1 MCVCC
6 FLYSF
11 IHQWT
16 VSGHLGYYH
25 IWNIVSNAALRLG
38 VQLSLL
44 VAISFFRV
52 YAQIVGSNGKSIFSF
67 LRNLHTVFHSV
78 YTN

>member
-1 MCVCC
+1 MYC

-25 IWNIVSNAALRLG
+25 IWNIVSNAAVNMG

-44 VAISFFRV
+44 VVISVFQV
-52 YAQIVGSNGKSIFSF
+52 YAQIFDSNGKSIFSF

-78 YTN
+78 CNN

>member
-1 MCVCC
+1 MCVYC

-25 IWNIVSNAALRLG
+25 IWNIVSNAAVNHG
-38 VQLSLL
+38 SA
-44 VAISFFRV
+44 AISSSSDF
-52 YAQIVGSNGKSIFSF
+52 IFSG
-67 LRNLHTVFHSV
+67 LCSDCWIKWKV
-78 YTN
+78 YF

>member
-1 MCVCC
+1 MYC

-25 IWNIVSNAALRLG
+25 IWNIVSNAAVNMG

-44 VAISFFRV
+44 VVISVFQV
-52 YAQIVGSNGKSIFSF
+52 YAQIVDSNGKSIFSF

-78 YTN
+78 CNN